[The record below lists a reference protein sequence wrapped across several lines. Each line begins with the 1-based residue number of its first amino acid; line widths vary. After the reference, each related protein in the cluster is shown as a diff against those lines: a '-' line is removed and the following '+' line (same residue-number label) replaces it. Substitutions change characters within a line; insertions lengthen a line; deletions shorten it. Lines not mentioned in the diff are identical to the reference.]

1 MIPTKPGHIHEPANL
16 PGLFMRDKLTV
27 FDLEGGLWA
36 EKLMY
41 STSESDSLSCT
52 TVHSVIYFIWIFCN
66 RQYKNVGICEDER
79 IVNGFPTFS
88 ANLSLS

>member
-1 MIPTKPGHIHEPANL
+1 M
-16 PGLFMRDKLTV
+16 

-36 EKLMY
+36 EKY
-41 STSESDSLSCT
+41 SNSGSDVFYSDSDSLSST